1 MTQLVQQALVKRQ
14 SRPLLF
20 VSTMVFEIGST
31 FNSREDLLAR
41 SFWKLN
47 SLQLEDKNQQDS
59 NSKLVTQ
66 WQDILLQ

>member
-14 SRPLLF
+14 SRHLLF
-20 VSTMVFEIGST
+20 VSTTVFEIGST